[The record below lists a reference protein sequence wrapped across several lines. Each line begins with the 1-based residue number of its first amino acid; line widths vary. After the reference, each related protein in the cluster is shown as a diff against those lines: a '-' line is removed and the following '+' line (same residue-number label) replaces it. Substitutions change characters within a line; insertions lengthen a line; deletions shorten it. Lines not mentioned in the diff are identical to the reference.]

1 MVACE
6 ASVYVR
12 FRSQNKEG
20 NESERL
26 REKSGDQDL
35 PPLSFNGSCSNF
47 CTAKTENS
55 VPRRPSVFVCSAITR
70 KRLLR
75 RLD

>member
-6 ASVYVR
+6 ARVSVR

-20 NESERL
+20 NESQRP

-55 VPRRPSVFVCSAITR
+55 VPRCPSVFVCPGTIR